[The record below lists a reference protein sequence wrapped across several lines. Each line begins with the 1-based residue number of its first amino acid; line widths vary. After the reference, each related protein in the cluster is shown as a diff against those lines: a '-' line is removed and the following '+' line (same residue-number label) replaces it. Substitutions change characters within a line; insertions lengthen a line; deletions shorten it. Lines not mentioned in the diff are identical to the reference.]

1 MDELMAY
8 LRKFNDERDWHKF
21 HTPSNLAKSIV
32 LEANEL
38 LEHFQ
43 FSDDGFDRD
52 QVCEELADVMTYCL
66 DMCDALHAD
75 PIEIIYAK
83 MKKNEEKYPTELCRG
98 SSEKYTAYQHNN
110 D

>member
-21 HTPSNLAKSIV
+21 HTPNNLAKSIV

-66 DMCDALHAD
+66 DMCDALQAD
-75 PIEIIYAK
+75 PIKIIYAK
-83 MKKNEEKYPTELCRG
+83 MKKNEEKYPADQCRG